1 MDGILLVVLR
11 HWPNHAPAIFSR
23 MGKRLTGEQFARF
36 MSGDADWKLRLK
48 VIFSL
53 PKLIFAR
60 GFVKWAIKV

>member
-1 MDGILLVVLR
+1 
-11 HWPNHAPAIFSR
+11 

-48 VIFSL
+48 VIFSM

-60 GFVKWAIKV
+60 GFVKWAIKI